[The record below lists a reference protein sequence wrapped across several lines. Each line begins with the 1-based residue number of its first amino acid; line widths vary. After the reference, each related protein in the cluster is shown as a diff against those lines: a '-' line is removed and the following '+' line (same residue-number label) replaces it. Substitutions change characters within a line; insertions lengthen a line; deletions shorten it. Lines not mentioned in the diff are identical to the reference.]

1 MYLQPQLLLQ
11 QHRSLPVK
19 TRHQVTCYKSMN
31 NQCLKMIW
39 STSLYDRWYWWRG
52 SFLFC
57 HIIDAR
63 QNVTKIV
70 IRSMQPFS
78 NNRLIFPATMNLLIR
93 STTELVQNLHSFY
106 LSSVGQTISD
116 WYSSTSNMSS
126 MTIQVNWAFTANI
139 AYTLNCTTA
148 KGTMSMIDSTRKKL
162 QALGQHWKQPTIKMT
177 LIHHNWSLI
186 QYWVLF
192 MSHIKVFKR
201 CTCMCKK
208 SA

>member
-1 MYLQPQLLLQ
+1 MNLQPQLLLQ
-11 QHRSLPVK
+11 QHHLLPVK
-19 TRHQVTCYKSMN
+19 IRHQVTCYKSTSD
-31 NQCLKMIW
+31 QCLKMIW
-39 STSLYDRWYWWRG
+39 STLLYDCWYWWIIL
-52 SFLFC
+52 FLPC

-63 QNVTKIV
+63 NNVTKIV

-78 NNRLIFPATMNLLIR
+78 NNILIFPATMNLLIR
-93 STTELVQNLHSFY
+93 STTVLVQNFHSLYF
-106 LSSVGQTISD
+106 SSVGQTISD

-177 LIHHNWSLI
+177 LIHHNWISTEYYL
-186 QYWVLF
+186 WA
-192 MSHIKVFKR
+192 
-201 CTCMCKK
+201 T
-208 SA
+208 